1 MDNFEKYNP
10 EGSTLRKAQ
19 NRMLAILVEVDMI
32 CRRHNIPY
40 WLDFGT
46 LLGAVRHKG
55 FIPWDDD
62 MDISILEKDRKR
74 LCHFLKEELPPQFYL
89 FDNSK
94 TEFFRGSGLIKVM
107 DTKSVVREKF
117 YAENDLKN
125 GYGLWLDIFCIEKGS
140 KSFRKHVNSTHGKFQ
155 RRIQG
160 RVPDGFL
167 NLIVSYVL
175 YPFSLIEIAGYRL
188 LKKTCK
194 KDNYI
199 YDLRTLVA
207 NALYSERKLTQI
219 FPLKEIEFE
228 GHSFFVPSDCDA
240 FLTETYN
247 DYMELPPEEKR
258 TVHNLEIK
266 VFD

>member
-1 MDNFEKYNP
+1 M
-10 EGSTLRKAQ
+10 
-19 NRMLAILVEVDMI
+19 
-32 CRRHNIPY
+32 
-40 WLDFGT
+40 
-46 LLGAVRHKG
+46 
-55 FIPWDDD
+55 
-62 MDISILEKDRKR
+62 
-74 LCHFLKEELPPQFYL
+74 
-89 FDNSK
+89 
-94 TEFFRGSGLIKVM
+94 
-107 DTKSVVREKF
+107 
-117 YAENDLKN
+117 
-125 GYGLWLDIFCIEKGS
+125 
-140 KSFRKHVNSTHGKFQ
+140 
-155 RRIQG
+155 
-160 RVPDGFL
+160 
-167 NLIVSYVL
+167 SYVL

-228 GHSFFVPSDCDA
+228 GHYFFVPSDCDA

-266 VFD
+266 VLKDICLLYLVIILQCSFLQTLVFDLVLLLP